1 MSYRPIMGLVAL
13 LLVLAAGAF
22 SHAPTE
28 AAPPDPYADLT
39 ATVQLTTDC
48 VAIVSW
54 PELKGG
60 KPLFIQVRLSYN
72 NGGPDDFAPSL
83 APGSEGFYKV
93 QQNDGRFELDL
104 SGPAAEDDATLHRIS
119 VSLVDRKG
127 TLLGPDPIYEA
138 EEDCAIS

>member
-1 MSYRPIMGLVAL
+1 MGLVAL
-13 LLVLAAGAF
+13 LLVLGAGAF

-39 ATVQLTTDC
+39 ATVQLTTGC
-48 VAIVSW
+48 VAVVSW

-60 KPLFIQVRLSYN
+60 KPLFIQVRLSFN
-72 NGGPDDFAPSL
+72 NGGPDDFTSSL
-83 APGSEGFYKV
+83 AEGSNGFYKV

-119 VSLVDRKG
+119 VSFVDRKG
-127 TLLGPDPIYEA
+127 MLVGPIAIYEVEA
-138 EEDCAIS
+138 DCAIS